1 MLARKC
7 NTFEIENLPAC
18 VPHYVSGGFFAV
30 LGLFNVVQFA
40 NSACN
45 ATDDSRTGV
54 CFTGAECAAKG
65 GRAAGECAAGF
76 GVCCICE

>member
-1 MLARKC
+1 MC
-7 NTFEIENLPAC
+7 
-18 VPHYVSGGFFAV
+18 FAV